1 MKKILILAA
10 ALLTLVACHR
20 DPHFISD
27 KDYRNEVHAD
37 FEARMADFPMLQ
49 VQLDTLSRMEREAME
64 FLYAYMPLSDL
75 ADYEPSFYLQQV
87 RYAFKARE
95 EMPWG
100 KAVPEDVFRH
110 FVLVYRVNNENLDTA
125 RMVFYRELKERVKGM
140 TIEEA
145 ALEVNHWCHE
155 HVAYR
160 ASDSRTSA
168 PLATMRTSLGRCGEE
183 STFTVTALRAVG
195 IPARQC
201 YTPRW
206 AHCDDNHAWVEVWV
220 GNTTEGSEPR
230 NKKYGKWNT
239 TEGSE
244 PCNKKCC
251 GEWKFLGACEPDPRL
266 NMGWFSVPSTR
277 CMMVHTK
284 AFGKYKGD
292 EEVVKRTGLY
302 SELNLLSHYAP
313 TRRVIVTVQD
323 ENGFPV
329 KAQVK
334 FKLYNYAEYYTL
346 ADMATDVNGKASLT
360 TGLGDLLIWA
370 SDGDRYAFE
379 KIDVRQDS
387 TLMLILGTRTSSSA
401 KTTQLE
407 KQDVRQDST
416 MTIVLNSQSERKE
429 QKEGSDNSFG
439 SDCEKIVL
447 FEMVPPVAGEPKVV
461 ATEEETA
468 ANAKRLAYEDS
479 LRNAYT
485 ATFPTKEYL
494 QQLEGLQYIDQV
506 RLWELIHKSE
516 GNYQTII
523 DFIAKHGW
531 HEEEFDDVYDYLK
544 SFSDKDLRD
553 ITSEVLES
561 HFSYYDWVNGEPYSR
576 DMYKKGILPAR
587 ISNEMVRP
595 YREELSCFKG
605 MTAEEIR
612 QWTLDSVVVD
622 DSSNY
627 YNCPISPV
635 GVYKLRRADSHSR
648 DIFFVAACRA
658 AGIPAYLDNA
668 TNTIYAADGS
678 KTVFRKVDFDDDNNA
693 VDVNK
698 KQAKLT
704 LTYHGKEPA
713 KPVYWPHF
721 TLAKLE
727 NGDLR
732 TFDFED
738 DPRMASF
745 PATIELEPGTYCLST
760 GNRYPDGAVRS
771 RLEFFEVKSGEKVT
785 KDIVILPLGPRTSSS
800 ANIDPN
806 LELFDGIALWDYAG
820 DAGMLYI
827 NLGDYSEPS
836 KHLIVE
842 LKGLQKEM
850 KAWGGMTFMVG
861 PTTIGM
867 PSWGLVNTDFAY
879 QKGLLEQRICEA
891 TKCGTNIQYPLVAL
905 IDKEGYIRYHSTGY
919 KIGVIEQVLK
929 AWERGRP
936 RPQNR

>member
-1 MKKILILAA
+1 MKKIFPLLVGLVLLAS
-10 ALLTLVACHR
+10 CQR
-20 DPHFISD
+20 DPHFITD
-27 KDYRNEVHAD
+27 KGYRAEVHED
-37 FEARMADFPMLQ
+37 FEDRMAEFPMLD
-49 VQLDTLSRMEREAME
+49 VRLDTLSAMEREAME

-75 ADYEPSFYLQQV
+75 ADYEPQFYLDQV

-100 KAVPEDVFRH
+100 KTVPEDVFRH

-125 RMVFYRELKERVKGM
+125 RMVMFRELKERVGGM
-140 TIEEA
+140 SMEEA

-220 GNTTEGSEPR
+220 AGESGESGTSGAS
-230 NKKYGKWNT
+230 
-239 TEGSE
+239 
-244 PCNKKCC
+244 

-277 CMMVHTK
+277 CMMVHSK

-292 EEVVKRTGLY
+292 EEVVKRTALY

-313 TRRVIVTVQD
+313 TRRVTVTVQD
-323 ENGFPV
+323 EEGKPLEG
-329 KAQVK
+329 AQVK

-346 ADMATDVNGKASLT
+346 STQTTDAEGKASLT

-370 SDGDRYAFE
+370 TDGESYAFE
-379 KIDVRQDS
+379 K
-387 TLMLILGTRTSSSA
+387 L
-401 KTTQLE
+401 
-407 KQDVRQDST
+407 DVRQDST
-416 MTIVLNSQSERKE
+416 MTLQLGAPASCRPAGETPALQ
-429 QKEGSDNSFG
+429 
-439 SDCEKIVL
+439 
-447 FEMVPPVAGEPKVV
+447 FEMVPPVAGAPKVT

-485 ATFPTKEYL
+485 ATFPTYEQWWEMSDYPVSVHPDVTADKA
-494 QQLEGLQYIDQV
+494 
-506 RLWELIHKSE
+506 WELVKKSE
-516 GNYQTII
+516 GNWREITAFI
-523 DFIAKHGW
+523 DSCG
-531 HEEEFDDVYDYLK
+531 DYRREYYEYM
-544 SFSDKDLRD
+544 SSYSDKDMRD
-553 ITSEVLES
+553 ITAATLEA
-561 HFSYYDWVNGEPYSR
+561 HWTEPWQYKGYAR
-576 DMYKKGILPAR
+576 DVYEKGIMPAR

-595 YREELSCFKG
+595 YRKELSCFKG

-612 QWTLDSVVVD
+612 QWTLDSITID

-627 YNCPISPV
+627 YNCPVSPV

-658 AGIPAYLDNA
+658 AGVPAYLDNA
-668 TNTIYAADGS
+668 TNELFVYGKAGWNRITFGELSSAAA
-678 KTVFRKVDFDDDNNA
+678 FRSPA
-693 VDVNK
+693 T
-698 KQAKLT
+698 LT
-704 LTYHGKEPA
+704 LTYRGKEPA

-745 PATIELEPGTYCLST
+745 PATLELEPGTYCLST

-771 RLEFFEVKSGEKVT
+771 RMEFFEVAAGEKVT
-785 KDIVILPLGPRTSSS
+785 KEIVILPLLART
-800 ANIDPN
+800 DELGMVDKN
-806 LELFDGIALWDYAG
+806 LELFDGVALWDYAG
-820 DAGMLYI
+820 KEGMLYV

-842 LKGLQKEM
+842 LRQLQKEM
-850 KAWGGMTFMVG
+850 KQWGGMTFMVG

-867 PSWGLVNTDFAY
+867 TGWNLVNTDFAY

-891 TKCGTNIQYPLVAL
+891 AKLGKVEYPLVAL
-905 IDKEGYIRYHSTGY
+905 IDKDGQILYHSTGY
-919 KIGVIEQVLK
+919 KIGVVEQVLK
-929 AWERGRP
+929 AAAL
-936 RPQNR
+936 

>member
-1 MKKILILAA
+1 MKKILLLATIV
-10 ALLTLVACHR
+10 LLCCTACQR
-20 DPHFISD
+20 DPHFITD
-27 KDYRNEVHAD
+27 RTYRNEVHTD
-37 FEARMADFPMLQ
+37 FEARMTEFPMLD
-49 VQLDTLSRMEREAME
+49 VQLDTLCRAEREAME

-75 ADYEPSFYLQQV
+75 ADYTPEFFLQQV

-100 KAVPEDVFRH
+100 KDVPEDVFRH

-125 RMVFYRELKERVKGM
+125 RMVFYRELKERVQSM
-140 TIEEA
+140 NIEDA

-183 STFTVTALRAVG
+183 STFAVTALRAVG

-206 AHCDDNHAWVEVWV
+206 AHCDDNHAWVEVYV
-220 GNTTEGSEPR
+220 N
-230 NKKYGKWNT
+230 
-239 TEGSE
+239 
-244 PCNKKCC
+244 
-251 GEWKFLGACEPDPRL
+251 GEWKFLGACEPDPKL

-313 TRRVIVTVQD
+313 TRRVTVTVLD
-323 ENGFPV
+323 EGGAPFTG
-329 KAQVK
+329 AQVK

-346 ADMATDVNGKASLT
+346 ADMISNADGQASLT

-370 SDGDRYAFE
+370 TDGDRYVFD

-387 TLMLILGTRTSSSA
+387 TITIELSIPHSTL
-401 KTTQLE
+401 TT
-407 KQDVRQDST
+407 
-416 MTIVLNSQSERKE
+416 
-429 QKEGSDNSFG
+429 
-439 SDCEKIVL
+439 
-447 FEMVPPVAGEPKVV
+447 FEIVPPAAGEPKVT

-485 ATFPTKEYL
+485 ATFPTKETYK
-494 QQLEGLQYIDQV
+494 QLMKPNPNLTDEQT
-506 RLWELIHKSE
+506 WEIIRKSE
-516 GNYQTII
+516 GNYAEII
-523 DFIAKHGW
+523 KFLNNHTEDYRVKNFPIVNSINGAA
-531 HEEEFDDVYDYLK
+531 DVYESWNPLYDYLCTY
-544 SFSDKDLRD
+544 SDKDLRD
-553 ITSEVLES
+553 ITAEVLET
-561 HFSYYDWVNGEPYSR
+561 FEFTPFLLPYDVF
-576 DMYKKGILPAR
+576 KKGLMPAR
-587 ISNEMVRP
+587 ISNELVRP
-595 YREELSCFKG
+595 YSKELEKPFPFMG

-612 QWTLDSVVVD
+612 QWTLDSIAVD
-622 DSSNY
+622 DTSNY

-635 GVYKLRRADSHSR
+635 GVYKIRHADTHSR

-658 AGIPAYLDNA
+658 ARIPAYLDNA
-668 TNTIYAADGS
+668 TNIIYVWDGKAWQVS
-678 KTVFRKVDFDDDNNA
+678 GFSGRSGNSVQSAR
-693 VDVNK
+693 
-698 KQAKLT
+698 LT

-738 DPRMASF
+738 DTRMAKF

-771 RLEFFEVKSGEKVT
+771 RMEFFEVKAGENVSKE
-785 KDIVILPLGPRTSSS
+785 IIILPLEERI
-800 ANIDPN
+800 NISTYQHINPN
-806 LELFDGIALWDYAG
+806 MELFDGIELWDYAG
-820 DAGMLYI
+820 ESGMLYI

-842 LKGLQKEM
+842 LKQQQKEL
-850 KAWGGMTFMVG
+850 KQWGGMTFLVG

-867 PSWGLVNTDFAY
+867 PSWGLANTDIAY
-879 QKGLLEQRICEA
+879 QKGLLEQRITEA
-891 TKCGTNIQYPLVAL
+891 AKLSKVEYPLVAL
-905 IDKEGYIRYHSTGY
+905 IDKSGNIRYLSTGY

-929 AWERGRP
+929 AAKD
-936 RPQNR
+936 

>member
-1 MKKILILAA
+1 MGLVLLAS
-10 ALLTLVACHR
+10 CHR
-20 DPHFISD
+20 DPHFITD
-27 KDYRNEVHAD
+27 KDYRAKVHED
-37 FEARMADFPMLQ
+37 FEGRMAEFPMLD
-49 VQLDTLSRMEREAME
+49 VRLDTLSAMEREAME

-87 RYAFKARE
+87 RYAFKVRE
-95 EMPWG
+95 EMAWG
-100 KAVPEDVFRH
+100 KTIPEDVFRH

-125 RMVFYRELKERVKGM
+125 RMVFYRELKDRVKGM

-183 STFTVTALRAVG
+183 STFTVTAMRAVG

-206 AHCDDNHAWVEVWV
+206 AHCDDNHAWVEVYV
-220 GNTTEGSEPR
+220 D
-230 NKKYGKWNT
+230 
-239 TEGSE
+239 
-244 PCNKKCC
+244 
-251 GEWKFLGACEPDPRL
+251 GEWKFLGACEPDPKL

-292 EEVVKRTGLY
+292 EEVVKRTGMY

-313 TRRVIVTVQD
+313 TRRVTITVQD
-323 ENGFPV
+323 ESGAPLGG
-329 KAQVK
+329 AQVK

-346 ADMATDVNGKASLT
+346 ATMTTDANGQASLT
-360 TGLGDLLIWA
+360 TGLGDLLIWVT
-370 SDGDRYAFE
+370 DGDTYRFR
-379 KIDVRQDS
+379 KLDVRKDS
-387 TLMLILGTRTSSSA
+387 VATMT
-401 KTTQLE
+401 LE
-407 KQDVRQDST
+407 KDVIVRQYRED
-416 MTIVLNSQSERKE
+416 MGCIHDADDWV
-429 QKEGSDNSFG
+429 
-439 SDCEKIVL
+439 

-468 ANAKRLAYEDS
+468 ANARRLAYEDS

-485 ATFPTKEYL
+485 ATFPTRGKINWHYDDCAWDF
-494 QQLEGLQYIDQV
+494 I
-506 RLWELIHKSE
+506 RKSE
-516 GNYQTII
+516 GNYKEIMKFLNMHFPFEDEGPDCWPYEPT
-523 DFIAKHGW
+523 HL
-531 HEEEFDDVYDYLK
+531 YNYLGT
-544 SFSDKDLRD
+544 FSDKDLRD
-553 ITSEVLES
+553 ITCDVLAAHWSEC
-561 HFSYYDWVNGEPYSR
+561 VNGEVCV
-576 DMYKKGILPAR
+576 KGLMPAR

-595 YREELSCFKG
+595 YREELACFKG
-605 MTAEEIR
+605 MTAEEIM
-612 QWTLDSVVVD
+612 QWVMDSITID

-635 GVYKLRRADSHSR
+635 GVYKLRRADRHSR

-658 AGIPAYLDNA
+658 AGVPAYLDNA
-668 TNTIYAADGS
+668 TNILHTWNGKSWQTTSFFSMTSSSSSA
-678 KTVFRKVDFDDDNNA
+678 R
-693 VDVNK
+693 
-698 KQAKLT
+698 LT

-771 RLEFFEVKSGEKVT
+771 RMEFFEVKADEKIT
-785 KDIVILPLGPRTSSS
+785 KEIVILPLLAHTDELGVL
-800 ANIDPN
+800 DKN
-806 LELFDGIALWDYAG
+806 LELFDGIELWDYAG
-820 DAGMLYI
+820 NSGMLYI

-836 KHLIVE
+836 KHLVVE
-842 LKGLQKEM
+842 LKQLQKEM

-861 PTTIGM
+861 PAKLNMTE
-867 PSWGLVNTDFAY
+867 WHLVNTDITY
-879 QKGLLEQRICEA
+879 NKGLLEQRILEA
-891 TKCGTNIQYPLVAL
+891 TKSGANIQYPLVAL
-905 IDKEGYIRYHSTGY
+905 IDKDGQIRYHSTGY

-929 AWERGRP
+929 AAK
-936 RPQNR
+936 

>member
-1 MKKILILAA
+1 MKRIVLLVIGVLLLAA
-10 ALLTLVACHR
+10 CCR
-20 DPHFISD
+20 DPHFITD
-27 KDYRNEVHAD
+27 KAYRNEVHAD
-37 FEARMADFPMLQ
+37 FEARMAELPMLQ

-75 ADYEPSFYLQQV
+75 ADYEPAFYLQQV
-87 RYAFKARE
+87 RYAFRARE

-100 KAVPEDVFRH
+100 KVIPEDVFRH

-125 RMVFYRELKERVKGM
+125 RMVFYRELKDRVKGM
-140 TIEEA
+140 SIEEA

-183 STFTVTALRAVG
+183 STFAVTALRSVG

-206 AHCDDNHAWVEVWV
+206 AHCDDNHAWVEVFV
-220 GNTTEGSEPR
+220 D
-230 NKKYGKWNT
+230 
-239 TEGSE
+239 
-244 PCNKKCC
+244 
-251 GEWKFLGACEPDPRL
+251 GEWKFLGACEPDPQL

-292 EEVVKRTGLY
+292 EEVVKRTSLY

-313 TRRVIVTVQD
+313 TRKVTVTVQD
-323 ENGFPV
+323 ENGLPI

-346 ADMATDVNGKASLT
+346 ADMTTDVNGKASLT

-370 SDGDRYAFE
+370 TLGDRYTFE

-387 TLMLILGTRTSSSA
+387 TLTLTIP
-401 KTTQLE
+401 
-407 KQDVRQDST
+407 ST
-416 MTIVLNSQSERKE
+416 LNSQLSTL
-429 QKEGSDNSFG
+429 N
-439 SDCEKIVL
+439 
-447 FEMVPPVAGEPKVV
+447 FEMVPPAAGNPKVV

-468 ANAKRLAYEDS
+468 ANARRLAYEDS

-485 ATFPTKEYL
+485 STFPTKDDFQRMDGIQYL
-494 QQLEGLQYIDQV
+494 NKAQQEM
-506 RLWELIHKSE
+506 LWELVHKSE
-516 GNYQTII
+516 GNHEAILT
-523 DFIAKHGW
+523 FISKHGL
-531 HEEEFDDVYDYLK
+531 HEEQFGPVYDYL
-544 SFSDKDLRD
+544 STFSDKDLRD
-553 ITSEVLES
+553 ITSEVLEV
-561 HFSYYDWVNGEPYSR
+561 HYTTYDWNWIDEQDCPVTAMGVY
-576 DMYKKGILPAR
+576 YKGILPAR
-587 ISNEMVRP
+587 ISNEKVRP
-595 YREELSCFKG
+595 YREELAEFKE
-605 MTAEEIR
+605 MKCAEDIF
-612 QWTLDSVVVD
+612 QWVSGNIVVD

-668 TNTIYAADGS
+668 TNTIYASDAS
-678 KTVFRKVDFDDDNNA
+678 KTVFRKVDFNDGNHA

-738 DPRMASF
+738 DARMAKF
-745 PATIELEPGTYCLST
+745 PATIELEPGIYCLST

-771 RLEFFEVKSGEKVT
+771 RMEFFEVKAGEKVT
-785 KDIVILPLGPRTSSS
+785 KEIVILPLLART
-800 ANIDPN
+800 DELGVLDKN
-806 LELFDGIALWDYAG
+806 LELFDGIELWDYAG
-820 DAGMLYI
+820 NSGMLYI

-836 KHLIVE
+836 KHLVVE
-842 LKGLQKEM
+842 LKQMQEEI

-861 PTTIGM
+861 PVSVGM
-867 PSWGLVNTDFAY
+867 PSWELVNTDYAY
-879 QKGLLEQRICEA
+879 RKGSLEQCICEA
-891 TKCGTNIQYPLVAL
+891 SKLDKVEYPLVVL
-905 IDKEGYIRYHSTGY
+905 IAKEGQIRYLSTGY
-919 KIGVIEQVLK
+919 KIGVVEQVLK
-929 AWERGRP
+929 MVAR
-936 RPQNR
+936 

>member
-1 MKKILILAA
+1 MINMKRYILLAA
-10 ALLTLVACHR
+10 TALCLAACQR
-20 DPHFISD
+20 DPHFITD
-27 KDYRNEVHAD
+27 RAYRDEVHAD
-37 FEARMADFPMLQ
+37 FVARMAEFPMLE

-75 ADYEPSFYLQQV
+75 ADYEPAFYLQQV
-87 RYAFKARE
+87 RYAFRARK

-100 KAVPEDVFRH
+100 KDIPEDVFRH

-125 RMVFYRELKERVKGM
+125 RIVFYRELKERVQGM

-160 ASDSRTSA
+160 ASDSRTSS

-183 STFTVTALRAVG
+183 STFTVTALRTVG

-206 AHCDDNHAWVEVWV
+206 AHCDDNHAWVEVYV
-220 GNTTEGSEPR
+220 N
-230 NKKYGKWNT
+230 
-239 TEGSE
+239 
-244 PCNKKCC
+244 

-292 EEVVKRTGLY
+292 EEVVKRTSMY

-313 TRRVIVTVQD
+313 TRRVTITVRD
-323 ENGFPV
+323 TDGKPLEG
-329 KAQVK
+329 AQVK

-346 ADMATDVNGKASLT
+346 ATMTTDAEGKASLT

-370 SDGDRYAFE
+370 TDGEHYTFD
-379 KIDVRQDS
+379 KLDVRQDS
-387 TLMLILGTRTSSSA
+387 TLALVIP
-401 KTTQLE
+401 
-407 KQDVRQDST
+407 ST
-416 MTIVLNSQSERKE
+416 LNSQLPIL
-429 QKEGSDNSFG
+429 NY
-439 SDCEKIVL
+439 
-447 FEMVPPVAGEPKVV
+447 EMVPPAAGQPKVV

-485 ATFPTKEYL
+485 ATFPTYEKWWKMSDYPVAVHP
-494 QQLEGLQYIDQV
+494 DV
-506 RLWELIHKSE
+506 APDKAWELVKKSE
-516 GNYQTII
+516 GNWREITTFI
-523 DFIAKHGW
+523 DTSMVLRR
-531 HEEEFDDVYDYLK
+531 EFYEYMCTY
-544 SFSDKDLRD
+544 SDKDLRD
-553 ITSEVLES
+553 ISAATLEM
-561 HFSYYDWVNGEPYSR
+561 HWTEPWQYKSYSR
-576 DMYKKGILPAR
+576 EVYEKGIMPAR

-595 YREELSCFKG
+595 YREELACFKG

-612 QWTLDSVVVD
+612 QWAVDSIAID

-627 YNCPISPV
+627 FGCPISPV
-635 GVYKLRRADSHSR
+635 GVYRLRCADSHSR

-658 AGIPAYLDNA
+658 AGVPAYLDNA
-668 TNTIYAADGS
+668 TNILYTWSGKSWQITSFSINSISSIVSNPA
-678 KTVFRKVDFDDDNNA
+678 T
-693 VDVNK
+693 
-698 KQAKLT
+698 LT
-704 LTYHGKEPA
+704 LTYRGKEPA

-738 DPRMASF
+738 DARMASF
-745 PATIELEPGTYCLST
+745 PATIELEPGVYCLST

-771 RLEFFEVKSGEKVT
+771 RMEFFEVKSGEKVT
-785 KDIVILPLGPRTSSS
+785 KEIIILPLLARTDELGI
-800 ANIDPN
+800 IDKN
-806 LELFDGIALWDYAG
+806 LELFDGIELWDYAG
-820 DAGMLYI
+820 DAGMLYV

-842 LKGLQKEM
+842 LKQLQKEI

-867 PSWGLVNTDFAY
+867 PSWGLANTDFAY
-879 QKGLLEQRICEA
+879 QKGMLEQRILEA
-891 TKCGTNIQYPLVAL
+891 INSSDNMQYPLVVL
-905 IDKEGYIRYHSTGY
+905 IDKDGHILYRSQGY
-919 KIGVIEQVLK
+919 KIGVVEQVLK
-929 AWERGRP
+929 AARR
-936 RPQNR
+936 